1 MVCVPGRGTSSLWQV
16 QETHT
21 ESCWTLTLHYVSKY
35 KSLDVCDKMTS
46 DNIEAYIVKKGSVDW
61 STNIRLSLL
70 KQRD

>member
-46 DNIEAYIVKKGSVDW
+46 DNIEAYIVKKGEC
-61 STNIRLSLL
+61 RLVY
-70 KQRD
+70 KHQIKPIKAT

>member
-35 KSLDVCDKMTS
+35 KSLDVFDNLTS
-46 DNIEAYIVKKGSVDW
+46 DNIEVTIHMK
-61 STNIRLSLL
+61 SLCTKL
-70 KQRD
+70 NTLHRILIEPV